1 MLRAVAFMIQLAFEP
16 AYDPFHAAFRI
27 LRQSAYRKFEPSPV
41 SRVKILDVYVAEPV
55 KCLNIRLAGTL
66 KASARRAAK
75 CQHPTYGHRPAAN
88 SLFNRMSLMQD
99 AAIQTLVMQGI
110 LDGDA
115 FGMGQVR
122 LVEGVLPNNL
132 LSKIDAANAAQADL
146 MKFLFNDLDAI
157 PFDGLNG
164 LKDRTGLGE
173 FRYDIL

>member
-1 MLRAVAFMIQLAFEP
+1 MIQLAFEP

-27 LRQSAYRKFEPSPV
+27 LRQSAYRKSQPSPV
-41 SRVKILDVYVAEPV
+41 SRVKILDVFIAEPI
-55 KCLNIRLAGTL
+55 KCINIRLAGAL

-75 CQHPTYGHRPAAN
+75 SQHPTYGHRPPAI

-115 FGMGQVR
+115 FGMGQVL
-122 LVEGVLPNNL
+122 LVEGLIPEKL
-132 LSKIDAANAAQADL
+132 SSKIDAINGAQADL
-146 MKFLFNDLDAI
+146 MKFLFDDLDAI
-157 PFDGLNG
+157 PFEGLNG

-173 FRYDIL
+173 FRYDIV

>member
-1 MLRAVAFMIQLAFEP
+1 MIQLAFEP
-16 AYDPFHAAFRI
+16 AFDPFHAAFRI
-27 LRQSAYRKFEPSPV
+27 LRQSAYRMSEPSPV
-41 SRVKILDVYVAEPV
+41 SRVKILDVYLAEPV

-75 CQHPTYGHRPAAN
+75 CQHPTYGHRPPAI

-115 FGMGQVR
+115 FGMGQVQ
-122 LVEGVLPNNL
+122 LVQGILPEKL
-132 LSKIDAANAAQADL
+132 LSKIHTANADQADL
-146 MKFLFNDLDAI
+146 MRFLFNDLDAI
-157 PFDGLNG
+157 PFEGMNG

-173 FRYDIL
+173 FRYDIA